1 MNQKYEVLSRYFGY
15 SSFRNGQ
22 EALIDA
28 QMTGRDVF
36 GIMPTGGGKSLCYQI
51 PALMMDG
58 VTLVVSPLISLM
70 KDQVMA
76 LKNSGISAAYINSS
90 LTQEQIHLV
99 YRNMIYG
106 QYKIIYVA
114 PERLL
119 AEGFLK
125 AIGSIKIAMLAV
137 DEAHCISQWGQD
149 FRPSYLRIAGF
160 LRLLPYR
167 PVVSAFTATATSAV
181 REDVIRLLGL
191 RDPYVVVTGF
201 DRPNLRF
208 EVIKPK
214 NKPKTLCSLLN
225 TRKGKCGIVYC
236 STRKDVE
243 KVCDLL
249 QKNGYSATRY
259 HAGLSDDERRNNQD
273 DFVYDRRN
281 IMVATNAFGMGIN
294 KSNVSFVI
302 HYNMPQSLEAY
313 YQEAGRAGRDG
324 SPADCVLLYSAG
336 DIQTAKFLIQNP
348 SENEMMSDDERR
360 YVQERDLKRLEKMI
374 TYCKTPDCLR
384 GYILDYFGQM
394 HPKNC
399 ENCSNCDSEI
409 QKTDITIPAQ
419 MILSC
424 IQQIYRKLGYYI
436 GTTLVVRTLHG
447 SAEKRVMALNL
458 NELPAYG
465 LMSNTPRS
473 DIRAMMEA
481 LESQGYLQMNS
492 EHGSVYPTEKAR
504 EILFEQGSVHMRTSK
519 TVEPVKK
526 DTRALQPN
534 SDLLMVLK
542 NLRLRLAKEEKV
554 PAYIIFSNATLED
567 MAAKA
572 PQTMAAF
579 LMVNGVG
586 QYKAEQ
592 YGEAFLSEINR
603 YLEGEN
609 ND

>member
-1 MNQKYEVLSRYFGY
+1 MDQKYELLSKYFGY
-15 SSFRNGQ
+15 STFRNGQ

-28 QMTGRDVF
+28 QMTGSDVF

-51 PALMMDG
+51 PAIMMDG

-125 AIGSIKIAMLAV
+125 AIGSIKISMLAV

-167 PVVSAFTATATSAV
+167 PVVSAFTATATSV
-181 REDVIRLLGL
+181 VQEDVVRLLGL

-214 NKPKTLCSLLN
+214 NKPKTLCSLLDA
-225 TRKGKCGIVYC
+225 RKGKCGIVYC

-243 KVCDLL
+243 KVCYLL
-249 QKNGYSATRY
+249 QEHGFSATRY

-273 DFVYDRRN
+273 DFVYDRCN

-302 HYNMPQSLEAY
+302 HYNIPQSMEAY

-336 DIQTAKFLIQNP
+336 DIQTAKFLIQHP
-348 SENEMMSDDERR
+348 SENEMLSDDERR
-360 YVQERDLKRLEKMI
+360 YVQERDLKRLDKMI
-374 TYCKTPDCLR
+374 AYCKTTDCLR

-394 HPKNC
+394 HPKTC

-409 QKTDITIPAQ
+409 LKTDITIPAQ

-436 GTTLVVRTLHG
+436 GITLVIRTLHG

-465 LMSNTPRS
+465 LMSNMPRS
-473 DIRAMMEA
+473 DIRAMVEA
-481 LESQGYLQMNS
+481 LESQGYLQISS

-504 EILFEQGSVHMRTSK
+504 EILFEQGSVYMHTSK

-526 DTRALQPN
+526 DTRSLQPD

-542 NLRLRLAKEEKV
+542 NLRLRLAKEAKV

-567 MAAKA
+567 IAAKA
-572 PQTMAAF
+572 PQTTDAF
-579 LMVNGVG
+579 LKVNGVG

-603 YLEGEN
+603 YLEGEKQ
-609 ND
+609 